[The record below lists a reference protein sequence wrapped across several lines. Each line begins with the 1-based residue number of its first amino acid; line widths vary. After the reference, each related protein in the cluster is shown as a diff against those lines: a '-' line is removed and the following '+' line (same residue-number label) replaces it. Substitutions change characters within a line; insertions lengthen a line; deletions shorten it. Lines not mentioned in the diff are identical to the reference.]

1 MASAHE
7 VLKETVNEAKLL
19 LSSPALGTLDDI
31 RSLLRLAQTA
41 VDAEGGEVANDQVL
55 AAPLHWTS
63 LTRLGLA
70 AR

>member
-7 VLKETVNEAKLL
+7 VLKEAVHEAKLM
-19 LSSPALGTLDDI
+19 LSSPALGTSDDV

-41 VDAEGGEVANDQVL
+41 VDAADGNVPNEQVL

-70 AR
+70 PR

>member
-7 VLKETVNEAKLL
+7 VLKETVHEAKLL
-19 LSSPALGTLDDI
+19 LSSPALGTLDDV

-41 VDAEGGEVANDQVL
+41 AAAEGGDVPNEQVL

-70 AR
+70 PR